1 MILVRP
7 IETQFHDH
15 CSKRMGKTWSEA
27 CSTLPTEGPQ
37 GSSGVHCVS
46 EPQLPHLQN
55 GRVELNGIPN
65 ILILPLLSSPR
76 ILGPADD
83 INLVLVERECATL
96 LNLLFEERVFRIFK
110 IVLTLKQEKTS

>member
-1 MILVRP
+1 MITAARGWARPGVRP
-7 IETQFHDH
+7 VPH
-15 CSKRMGKTWSEA
+15 CLQRD
-27 CSTLPTEGPQ
+27 LRV
-37 GSSGVHCVS
+37 SSGVHCVS

>member
-1 MILVRP
+1 MITAARGWARPGVRP
-7 IETQFHDH
+7 VAH
-15 CSKRMGKTWSEA
+15 CLQRD
-27 CSTLPTEGPQ
+27 LRV
-37 GSSGVHCVS
+37 SSGVHCVS
-46 EPQLPHLQN
+46 EPQLPHGMRNLQN

-96 LNLLFEERVFRIFK
+96 LNLLFEGRVFRIFK